1 MAQKNGRSYGMRPNP
16 DDGRVYPEGRMP
28 SSHSAYG
35 YGKPGP
41 TLFRQSFDQPP
52 KKSPQ
57 SAASAP
63 RRGNTSV
70 PPKTAQNGPNRPYAG
85 GERRSRIAPQNFR
98 GTLGGPQSNNT
109 AKRPPTDLRTVRD
122 PSFMDARQRA
132 IYEDAYRRK
141 YGTSPYVS
149 QNNGS
154 GQHRN
159 IPRDA
164 QRPQDT
170 GQYPGGYC
178 RDARSED
185 RYKEEKRRREAARVR
200 AEKEKRRREV
210 RRKLERKKRRR
221 QIARSFAFH
230 AKISLAAM
238 LAVAIITA
246 ALTYLRF
253 CTDPTERGIDMTYRF
268 GNGVTETADGSTA
281 YPSGVLYI
289 NFSTLADYLSMSYR
303 GDSESFLF
311 VLGTDNGSLSSATD
325 GEWVEF
331 RLGTTE
337 ANVNGTP
344 VAMKAPS
351 KYLESGL
358 WVPIGIT
365 DCFKSG
371 ITVEQ
376 NGKRTVTVEKTA
388 KTDEEGKIL
397 KDENGQ
403 TVYENVTFIYN
414 ANSVPGTISL
424 DEIYGRTNP
433 GVGKGSTVTF
443 TSDLGT
449 YEKYMN
455 PEDTTEFLT
464 IVSKS
469 SPLGENYEPEDLTEI
484 SDTKSDGRAPVKM
497 RNTAAMALDA
507 MFNEM
512 RACGIRDVSVTD
524 GYRSYRTE
532 AAIFTSLVNEEKA
545 SGLTDTQA
553 KNKVLTYASSP
564 GTSEHQTGLACDI
577 HNMDEPDA
585 SFANT
590 TAYKWLAENSWKFGY
605 IVRYPEGKA
614 DATGHDFEPWHFRYV
629 GRRTAEQLK
638 ITGMCLEEYL
648 AINPLS

>member
-1 MAQKNGRSYGMRPNP
+1 MTPKNGRSYGMRPNP
-16 DDGRVYPEGRMP
+16 DDSRVYPKGRVP
-28 SSHSAYG
+28 SSDSAYG
-35 YGKPGP
+35 YGRPDP
-41 TLFRQSFDQPP
+41 APFRQGSDRPSG
-52 KKSPQ
+52 KGSKSAQ
-57 SAASAP
+57 NAASNVQ
-63 RRGNTSV
+63 RGNSTHTSS
-70 PPKTAQNGPNRPYAG
+70 NGQKRPSAG
-85 GERRSRIAPQNFR
+85 GERR
-98 GTLGGPQSNNT
+98 PQS
-109 AKRPPTDLRTVRD
+109 APPGFHGAVRVPPGKKAPGQPSGDLRTVRD

-149 QNNGS
+149 QNNGG
-154 GQHRN
+154 GQRRN
-159 IPRDA
+159 APRDA
-164 QRPQDT
+164 RRPESARQA
-170 GQYPGGYC
+170 PGGYYG
-178 RDARSED
+178 DPRSEE
-185 RYKEEKRRREAARVR
+185 RHREKKRRREAARAR
-200 AEKEKRRREV
+200 AEKEKRHREIQ
-210 RRKLERKKRRR
+210 RKLERKKRRR
-221 QIARSFAFH
+221 QMARSFAFH
-230 AKISLAAM
+230 ARISLATV
-238 LAVAIITA
+238 LAVAILTA
-246 ALTYLRF
+246 ALTYFRF
-253 CTDPTERGIDMTYRF
+253 CTDPTERGINVTYHF
-268 GNGVTETADGSTA
+268 GNGITETADGSTA

-303 GDSESFLF
+303 GDSESFRF
-311 VLGTDNGSLSSATD
+311 VLGTDKDSLSSVTD

-371 ITVEQ
+371 IKVAWS
-376 NGKRTVTVEKTA
+376 GKRTVSVEKTV
-388 KTDEEGKIL
+388 KTDGEGKTL
-397 KDENGQ
+397 KDESGQ
-403 TVYENVTFIYN
+403 TVYEDVTFLYDPN
-414 ANSVPGTISL
+414 TVPAALSL
-424 DEIYGRTNP
+424 DEIYGRADP
-433 GVGKGSTVTF
+433 GVGKGSAVTF

-449 YEKYMN
+449 YEKFMN
-455 PEDTTEFLT
+455 PENTTEFLT
-464 IVSKS
+464 VVSKS
-469 SPLGENYEPEDLTEI
+469 SPLSENYEPEDLTEI
-484 SDTKSDGRAPVKM
+484 SDTRSDGRDPVKM

-605 IVRYPEGKA
+605 IVRYPEGKT

-648 AINPLS
+648 AINPIT

>member
-1 MAQKNGRSYGMRPNP
+1 MAPKNGRSYGMRPNS
-16 DDGRVYPEGRMP
+16 DDGWVYPERRVP
-28 SSHSAYG
+28 SSDSAYG
-35 YGKPGP
+35 YGRPDP
-41 TLFRQSFDQPP
+41 ALFRQGSGQPTGKAP
-52 KKSPQ
+52 KSVQ
-57 SAASAP
+57 NATSTAP
-63 RRGNTSV
+63 RGNI
-70 PPKTAQNGPNRPYAG
+70 PRTASNSSKRPSAG
-85 GERRSRIAPQNFR
+85 GERRLRDV
-98 GTLGGPQSNNT
+98 
-109 AKRPPTDLRTVRD
+109 PPSFHGAVRVPPRKNAAGQPTGDLRTVRD

-132 IYEDAYRRK
+132 IYEEAYRRK
-141 YGTSPYVS
+141 HGTSPYVS
-149 QNNGS
+149 QNNGG
-154 GQHRN
+154 GQRRN
-159 IPRDA
+159 APRDA
-164 QRPQDT
+164 RRPGNIRQAS
-170 GQYPGGYC
+170 GGYY
-178 RDARSED
+178 RDPRSEE
-185 RYKEEKRRREAARVR
+185 RYREEKRRREAARVR

-210 RRKLERKKRRR
+210 QRKLERKKRRR
-221 QIARSFAFH
+221 QMARSFAFH

-238 LAVAIITA
+238 LTVAILTA
-246 ALTYLRF
+246 ALIYFRF
-253 CTDPTERGIDMTYRF
+253 CTDPAERGIDMTYHF

-303 GDSESFLF
+303 GDSESFRF
-311 VLGTDNGSLSSATD
+311 VLGTDTGSLSSETD

-371 ITVEQ
+371 IKVEQ
-376 NGKRTVTVEKTA
+376 SGKRSVTVEKISKKDA
-388 KTDEEGKIL
+388 DGKTL

-403 TVYENVTFIYN
+403 TLYEDVTFLYN
-414 ANSVPGTISL
+414 ANTVPSTLSL
-424 DEIYGRTNP
+424 DEIYGRTDP
-433 GVGKGSTVTF
+433 GVGKGSAVTF

-449 YEKYMN
+449 YEKFMN
-455 PEDTTEFLT
+455 PENTTEFLT

-469 SPLGENYEPEDLTEI
+469 SPLGENYEPEDLSEI
-484 SDTKSDGRAPVKM
+484 SDTRSDGRDPVKM

-605 IVRYPEGKA
+605 IVRYPEGKS
-614 DATGHDFEPWHFRYV
+614 DVTGRDFEPWHFRYV

-648 AINPLS
+648 AINPIS